1 MPSGISELATNLPS
15 HYSNSTTT
23 TLTNMPKRAPKRFKA
38 QVDDGKSEAQAGP
51 STLKPSPRLF
61 HPFRALGFVCDH
73 VPMSIFTHSAKGA
86 LSVPHVN
93 IVTSVGRS
101 WMMWEAGRMGL
112 VFVGMFFCTTKY
124 YILCSNY
131 TLYSR
136 PLNIC

>member
-1 MPSGISELATNLPS
+1 VISLTGISELA
-15 HYSNSTTT
+15 STTSTEPLHPST
-23 TLTNMPKRAPKRFKA
+23 TSPIMPKRAPKRFKA
-38 QVDDGKSEAQAGP
+38 QTEDEKAAAAADQAGP
-51 STLKPSPRLF
+51 STSKPSPRLF

-112 VFVGMFFCTTKY
+112 VFVGTSFDSFIMRRGRGT
-124 YILCSNY
+124 NG
-131 TLYSR
+131 
-136 PLNIC
+136 

>member
-1 MPSGISELATNLPS
+1 
-15 HYSNSTTT
+15 
-23 TLTNMPKRAPKRFKA
+23 MPKRAPKRFKA
-38 QVDDGKSEAQAGP
+38 QTEDEKAAAADQAGP
-51 STLKPSPRLF
+51 STSKPSPRLF

-112 VFVGMFFCTTKY
+112 VFVGTSALLDYHPKGERGT
-124 YILCSNY
+124 NG
-131 TLYSR
+131 
-136 PLNIC
+136 